1 MEAFLI
7 LFDRSCQRM
16 VFPNR
21 SKGRG
26 QLEYSK
32 REVLFHFFRLCK
44 IMGLRIEALSFKQR
58 EEESLGAASAHYT
71 KLISLGLDL
80 SIPEA
85 MYL

>member
-16 VFPNR
+16 VFPNVAR
-21 SKGRG
+21 VEGNWNILKEKFCSTSSAYAGSWG
-26 QLEYSK
+26 
-32 REVLFHFFRLCK
+32 LC
-44 IMGLRIEALSFKQR
+44 IEALSFKQQ